1 VITVRTLINEQPVAL
16 PVEDR
21 KLLVHFLRED
31 VGLTGTHV
39 GCMSGRCGCCTVV
52 LDGEPVKSCM
62 VLAAQTEGRT
72 VLTVEGLA
80 GCTREGPVIQRAFRE
95 CDAVECGFC
104 TSGMLMIIYATLS
117 GPSEDQPA
125 EMGEALT
132 GNLCRCTG
140 YKNIIRAAEQA
151 KHELSAPDGAESS
164 SEQVQGR

>member
-1 VITVRTLINEQPVAL
+1 MITVRALVNEEPVVA
-16 PVEDR
+16 PVDDR

-39 GCMSGRCGCCTVV
+39 GCISGRCGCCTVV
-52 LDGEPVKSCM
+52 LDGNPVKSCM
-62 VLAAQTEGRT
+62 VLAAQADGRT

-104 TSGMLMIIYATLS
+104 TSGMLMIVYATLS
-117 GPSEDQPA
+117 LPDECQPA
-125 EMGEALT
+125 ELQEALT

-140 YKNIIRAAEQA
+140 YRNIIRAAEQA
-151 KHELSAPDGAESS
+151 KKELPTLDSAEFRSDQA
-164 SEQVQGR
+164 QGR